1 MKNCTFC
8 KGTTKDGF
16 STFTVDLE
24 NCVIVIRNVPA
35 QICEQCGET
44 YYSTEVMQ
52 QLFRIAQDV
61 RHNMTE
67 IIIVNY
73 QTAA

>member
-24 NCVIVIRNVPA
+24 NCVIVIRNVPS

-44 YYSTEVMQ
+44 SYSTEVMQ